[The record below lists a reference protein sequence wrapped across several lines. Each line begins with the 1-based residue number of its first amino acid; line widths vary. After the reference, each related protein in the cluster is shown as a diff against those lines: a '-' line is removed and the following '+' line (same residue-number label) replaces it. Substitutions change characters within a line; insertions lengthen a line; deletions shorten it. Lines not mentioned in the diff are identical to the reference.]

1 MISLPRALLLLPPFY
16 YMKPTYS
23 FPSTSTLS
31 SYPLLR
37 AHPHS
42 HSSTSRNS
50 AINITMSYNKFG
62 DLGVQTRSSKRNA
75 AKKLGALE
83 EQTEVPASLL
93 GIPPPERFSK
103 LPQWFAV
110 SEPPSLEAD
119 PEGYMNMVA
128 NGDSVICHANVL
140 GIQPWVTHVLKKV
153 LHWRYIHHPRTLQ
166 INLLRPEDR
175 ERLVE
180 EINITFRNYATTLN
194 HLLRTGQIP
203 LAKLESKMKQ
213 YEAME
218 ELSAKVY
225 KMGRY
230 KVSGYLLYK
239 VGEGLMKEII
249 FEREAIENGLV
260 SAADVIP
267 GKPARHHDST
277 TLPRIKLKFRA

>member
-1 MISLPRALLLLPPFY
+1 MFY
-16 YMKPTYS
+16 S
-23 FPSTSTLS
+23 
-31 SYPLLR
+31 
-37 AHPHS
+37 
-42 HSSTSRNS
+42 
-50 AINITMSYNKFG
+50 KFG
-62 DLGVQTRSSKRNA
+62 DLGAQTRSSKRNA
-75 AKKLGALE
+75 AKKLGALK
-83 EQTEVPASLL
+83 EQTEFPASLL
-93 GIPPPERFSK
+93 GVPPPERFSK

-128 NGDSVICHANVL
+128 DGDSVICHANVL

-260 SAADVIP
+260 SATDVIP

-277 TLPRIKLKFRA
+277 TLPRIKLKFRGNGIRE

>member
-1 MISLPRALLLLPPFY
+1 
-16 YMKPTYS
+16 
-23 FPSTSTLS
+23 
-31 SYPLLR
+31 
-37 AHPHS
+37 
-42 HSSTSRNS
+42 
-50 AINITMSYNKFG
+50 MSYNKFG
-62 DLGVQTRSSKRNA
+62 DLGVQTRSSKLNA

-83 EQTEVPASLL
+83 EQPEIPASLL

-110 SEPPSLEAD
+110 SGPPSLEAD
-119 PEGYMNMVA
+119 PDGYMNMVA
-128 NGDSVICHANVL
+128 NGDSVTCHANVL
-140 GIQPWVTHVLKKV
+140 GIQPWVIHVLKKV

-166 INLLRPEDR
+166 INLLRLEDR

-203 LAKLESKMKQ
+203 LTKLESKMKQ

-260 SAADVIP
+260 STADVIP

-277 TLPRIKLKFRA
+277 TLPRIKLKFRGGS

>member
-1 MISLPRALLLLPPFY
+1 
-16 YMKPTYS
+16 
-23 FPSTSTLS
+23 
-31 SYPLLR
+31 
-37 AHPHS
+37 
-42 HSSTSRNS
+42 
-50 AINITMSYNKFG
+50 MSYNKFG
-62 DLGVQTRSSKRNA
+62 DLGVETRSSKRNA
-75 AKKLGALE
+75 AKKFGALE
-83 EQTEVPASLL
+83 EQSEIPASFL

-103 LPQWFAV
+103 LPQWLAV

-128 NGDSVICHANVL
+128 DGDPVICHANVL

-153 LHWRYIHHPRTLQ
+153 LHRRYIYHPRTLQ
-166 INLLRPEDR
+166 INLLRQEDR
-175 ERLVE
+175 EHLVE

-194 HLLRTGQIP
+194 HLLRTGQFP

-218 ELSAKVY
+218 ELSTKVY

-230 KVSGYLLYK
+230 RVSGYLLYK

-260 SAADVIP
+260 NAVDVIP
-267 GKPARHHDST
+267 GKPAMHHDST
-277 TLPRIKLKFRA
+277 TLPRIKLKFRGGP